1 MGADD
6 TTDKMFPPPEERH
19 GAPVVPLPLTRSIR
33 EEFLAHRL
41 HIDGELKA
49 WRDELGEALAR
60 LSPAPTPGGALD
72 KAKAGA
78 LASLRYGGVAL
89 ALGEAAA
96 QIASVT
102 GHSEIAGPIQTILT
116 LLRGS

>member
-1 MGADD
+1 MADD
-6 TTDKMFPPPEERH
+6 DITDRMFPPEARPI
-19 GAPVVPLPLTRSIR
+19 PLRPSIR
-33 EEFLAHRL
+33 EEFAAHHASIQAELA
-41 HIDGELKA
+41 A
-49 WRDELGEALAR
+49 WRLQLGEALAR
-60 LSPAPTPGGALD
+60 LSPAPTPGSAMA

-96 QIASVT
+96 QIAAVS
-102 GHSEIAGPIQTILT
+102 GHAEIAGPIQTLLN

>member
-1 MGADD
+1 MADEEV
-6 TTDKMFPPPEERH
+6 TEKLFPPEER
-19 GAPVVPLPLTRSIR
+19 PIPLRPSIR
-33 EEFLAHRL
+33 EEFAAHHLA
-41 HIDGELKA
+41 IKGELAA
-49 WRDELGEALAR
+49 WRAELGEALAR

-96 QIASVT
+96 QIAAVS
-102 GHSEIAGPIQTILT
+102 GHAEIAGPIQTILT

>member
-1 MGADD
+1 MADDD
-6 TTDKMFPPPEERH
+6 TTDRLFPPPESGIAAR
-19 GAPVVPLPLTRSIR
+19 PLPLAPSIR

-41 HIDGELKA
+41 HVDGELKA
-49 WRDELGEALAR
+49 WRHELGEALSR
-60 LSPAPTPGGALD
+60 LSPAPTPGSAMA

-96 QIASVT
+96 QIAAVS
-102 GHSEIAGPIQTILT
+102 GHAEIAGPIQTLLN